1 MKGIILAG
9 GNGTRLYPMTKVTN
23 KHLLP
28 VFNEP
33 MIYYPIKTLVNSGIT
48 DIMIITG
55 SEHAGDFIELLG
67 TGKDFRGCKFTY
79 RVQEEAGGIAQAL
92 SLSENFAGKDKI
104 IVFLGDNIFGDSIK
118 QYVDNFNKQKEGARV
133 LLKEVSDPCRFGIAA
148 LDEEERMIIEIE
160 EKPKQPKTN
169 YAVLGVYMYHNDVF
183 DIIKKQKKSYRGE
196 YEISDVNDVYVKKGL
211 MKYDVVDGEWMDA
224 GTFESYQ
231 EANRILYMINN
242 VVKK

>member
-9 GNGTRLYPMTKVTN
+9 GKGERLYPLTKVTN

-28 VFNEP
+28 VGKEP
-33 MIYYPIKTLVNSGIT
+33 MIFHQVKQLTNCGIT
-48 DIMIITG
+48 EILIVTSTEHMGDIVRCLG
-55 SEHAGDFIELLG
+55 S
-67 TGKDFRGCKFTY
+67 GKEFGCNFTF